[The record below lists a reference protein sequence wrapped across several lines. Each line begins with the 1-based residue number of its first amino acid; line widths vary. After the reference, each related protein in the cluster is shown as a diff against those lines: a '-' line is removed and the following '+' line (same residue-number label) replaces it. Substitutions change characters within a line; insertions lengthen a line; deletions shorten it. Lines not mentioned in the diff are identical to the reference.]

1 MRFRLGWTV
10 ALLIGTA
17 GAASPQAP
25 LVYRID
31 VSGTVENG
39 LAPYVA
45 RALHEAADAGAAAA
59 YLDIDTPG
67 GGIDA
72 AERIADAV
80 RRSAIPV
87 YAFVNPRAF
96 SAGALIA
103 IASTG
108 IYMRPGAVLGAAT
121 PVDGEG
127 HKASAKMVSAMRAE
141 FRAVAEE
148 RGLDPR
154 IAEAMVDESIE
165 IPGVVRAGEL
175 LTLTSAEARKVGFS
189 KGDVTDEA
197 ALLGAV
203 GLSGARV
210 VQVQPNWAELVVR
223 FLTNPLVSPLLLS
236 LGLLGLVFEIKH
248 GAFGLGGLLSLVSLG
263 LFFGSSFI
271 LGLAGWEEV
280 LLLGLGAIA
289 LAVEVFVLPG
299 FGVAGI
305 AGIAAIATAI
315 VLALISGAPTA
326 ADVAQALAILA
337 TSLVITVAVAYAW
350 LRHLPTSTRFSGLFL
365 RHGLPQADGYI
376 SALPRADLVGQEG
389 VALTDLRPAGTARI
403 GAERVDVV
411 TEGQYVAQG
420 APVRVVRSEGYRHV
434 VMPVAR

>member
-1 MRFRLGWTV
+1 MRG
-10 ALLIGTA
+10 
-17 GAASPQAP
+17 
-25 LVYRID
+25 
-31 VSGTVENG
+31 
-39 LAPYVA
+39 
-45 RALHEAADAGAAAA
+45 
-59 YLDIDTPG
+59 
-67 GGIDA
+67 
-72 AERIADAV
+72 
-80 RRSAIPV
+80 
-87 YAFVNPRAF
+87 
-96 SAGALIA
+96 
-103 IASTG
+103 
-108 IYMRPGAVLGAAT
+108 
-121 PVDGEG
+121 
-127 HKASAKMVSAMRAE
+127 E
-141 FRAVAEE
+141 FRSVAEE

-175 LTLTSAEARKVGFS
+175 LTLTSAEARRVGFS
-189 KGDVTDEA
+189 KGEA
-197 ALLGAV
+197 ADEPELLRTV
-203 GLSGARV
+203 GLAGARV
-210 VQVQPNWAELVVR
+210 VSVEPNWAELVVR
-223 FLTNPLVSPLLLS
+223 FLTDPLVSPLLLS

-248 GAFGLGGLLSLVSLG
+248 GAFGLGGLVSLLSLG

-271 LGLAGWEEV
+271 LGLAGWEVV

-305 AGIAAIATAI
+305 AGIAAIATAVI
-315 VLALISGAPTA
+315 LSLIGNAPTA
-326 ADVAQALAILA
+326 ADVAQAFAILA
-337 TSLVITVAVAYAW
+337 TSLVITTAVAYAW

-376 SALPRADLVGQEG
+376 SALPRVDLVGQEG

-411 TEGQYVAQG
+411 TEGEYVSQG